1 MFGHARGMMDF
12 VEKRQHRRHSSKL
25 RAMTVLSDELVRL
38 PTTIVNLSSSG
49 AMLELDESLQPGESV
64 TLLYGHSIEPCT
76 VVWQRARH
84 AGVRFDAPPVGN
96 AA

>member
-1 MFGHARGMMDF
+1 MA
-12 VEKRQHRRHSSKL
+12 
-25 RAMTVLSDELVRL
+25 VLSGGLVRRS
-38 PTTIVNLSSSG
+38 TTIVNLSSGG
-49 AMLELDESLQPGESV
+49 AMLELADSSPLTESV

-76 VVWQRARH
+76 VVWQQARR